1 MEFPPE
7 QLPELEQW
15 LKDQFIDYKPGVG
28 FYQLIR
34 IKVPKKGYRG
44 INQYEDTL
52 IVDPELE
59 PTINSFFARKQK

>member
-1 MEFPPE
+1 MTFPPE
-7 QLPELEQW
+7 QLRELEQW

-34 IKVPKKGYRG
+34 IKVPKRGYRG
-44 INQYEDTL
+44 IIQYNGVF

-59 PTINSFFARKQK
+59 STINSFFARKQK